1 MTQPFAADRNPDP
14 APGLAMQAIGLT
26 KHYGQVVAL
35 EGADFELARGEILAV
50 VGDNGAGKSTLV
62 KVLAGALIADSGQV
76 YLDGAPVRFSSPL
89 EARLAGIETVYQE
102 LAVAAQLDI
111 AQNMFLGRELRKP
124 GVLGAVLRQLDKKRM
139 RQQAAEQMHDLGVRV
154 QSIRQAIETLSG
166 GQRQA
171 VAVARAAA
179 WGRKVVLLDEP
190 TAALGV
196 RETHQVLDLIRRVR
210 ERGLSVVLIS
220 HSMAEVFAI
229 ADRIHIHRLGQ
240 RAALVSPK
248 TTAMSE
254 VVAVMTGAMPP
265 DAVMSAALAPA
276 GTASL
281 SPEGLS
287 SGVL

>member
-1 MTQPFAADRNPDP
+1 MTPPFAADR
-14 APGLAMQAIGLT
+14 GLAMQATGLT

-35 EGADFELARGEILAV
+35 EGADFELVRGEILAV
-50 VGDNGAGKSTLV
+50 VGDNGAGKSTLI
-62 KVLAGALIADSGQV
+62 KALAGALIPDSGQV
-76 YLDGAPVRFSSPL
+76 YLDGAPVRFSAPI

-102 LAVAAQLDI
+102 LAVASQLDI

-139 RQQAAEQMHDLGVRV
+139 RRQAAEQMHDLGVRV

-179 WGRKVVLLDEP
+179 WGRKVVMLDEP

-229 ADRIHIHRLGQ
+229 ADRIHIHRLGR
-240 RAALVSPK
+240 RAAHVSPK
-248 TTAMSE
+248 TTAMSD
-254 VVAVMTGAMPP
+254 VVAVMTGALPS
-265 DAVMSAALAPA
+265 DAVMSAALAHA
-276 GTASL
+276 GAPDFRS
-281 SPEGLS
+281 E
-287 SGVL
+287 VQ

>member
-1 MTQPFAADRNPDP
+1 MTPPFAAD
-14 APGLAMQAIGLT
+14 PGLAMQAIGLT

-50 VGDNGAGKSTLV
+50 VGDNGAGKSTLI
-62 KVLAGALIADSGQV
+62 KALAGALIADSGRV
-76 YLDGAPVRFSSPL
+76 YLDGKPVRFSSPI

-124 GVLGAVLRQLDKKRM
+124 GMLGSVLRQLDKKRM
-139 RQQAAEQMHDLGVRV
+139 RRQAAEQMHDLGVRV
-154 QSIRQAIETLSG
+154 QSIRQPIETLSG

-179 WGRKVVLLDEP
+179 WGRKVVMLDEP

-220 HSMAEVFAI
+220 HSMSEVFAI
-229 ADRIHIHRLGQ
+229 ADRIHIHRLGR
-240 RAALVSPK
+240 RAAIVSPK
-248 TTAMSE
+248 TTAMSD
-254 VVAVMTGAMPP
+254 VIAVMTGALPSE
-265 DAVMSAALAPA
+265 AVTSAALAPA
-276 GTASL
+276 GV
-281 SPEGLS
+281 PDLS
-287 SGVL
+287 SKVW

>member
-1 MTQPFAADRNPDP
+1 MTPLLAAD
-14 APGLAMQAIGLT
+14 PGLAMQAIGLT

-50 VGDNGAGKSTLV
+50 VGDNGAGKSTLI

-76 YLDGAPVRFSSPL
+76 YLDGAPVRFSSPI

-124 GVLGAVLRQLDKKRM
+124 GVLGSVLRQLDKKRM

-154 QSIRQAIETLSG
+154 QSIRQPI
-166 GQRQA
+166 
-171 VAVARAAA
+171 
-179 WGRKVVLLDEP
+179 EP

-220 HSMAEVFAI
+220 HSMSEVFAI
-229 ADRIHIHRLGQ
+229 ADRIHIHRLGR
-240 RAALVSPK
+240 RAAIVSPK
-248 TTAMSE
+248 TTAMSD
-254 VVAVMTGAMPP
+254 VVAVMTGALPSE
-265 DAVMSAALAPA
+265 AVMSATLAPA
-276 GTASL
+276 GAPTDQR
-281 SPEGLS
+281 
-287 SGVL
+287 V